1 MQNHRKN
8 EIIILLL
15 EVAKE
20 VIKNMY
26 TFSHDNASVI
36 GSGIKNNVSK
46 NYMPPIKCQVQR
58 LYQQKN

>member
-8 EIIILLL
+8 EIFILLL

-26 TFSHDNASVI
+26 TFSHDNAS
-36 GSGIKNNVSK
+36 GIKNNVSK
-46 NYMPPIKCQVQR
+46 NYMPPIKCQDQR